1 MPLLDLSCHFGVA
14 PENIA
19 LTAPDLAEARVYAD
33 QYKVD
38 YLCFSAAQAAS
49 DPVGGNAKLAAHL
62 ALDERFRGWLTL
74 SIHQTELSS
83 ELARKYLV
91 KQVWAGAKLEQNTD
105 ADIVSSAGGREVLNA
120 LRRYSRPVV
129 LTISSPATLQAA
141 VEAALEF
148 STVRFFLS
156 PQSEYLT
163 AVTVAA
169 MKEAVNSAFLPVA
182 AFTERDVIAHAV
194 EVLGERRVVWGSDWG
209 RFHPACALGMI
220 RDSKLT
226 GPLRER
232 VGYRNAHDI
241 MSQIL

>member
-1 MPLLDLSCHFGVA
+1 MA
-14 PENIA
+14 A
-19 LTAPDLAEARVYAD
+19 AKAYAD
-33 QYKVD
+33 QYNVE
-38 YLCFSAAQAAS
+38 YLCFSSSQAAS
-49 DPVGGNAKLAAHL
+49 DPIGGNAKLAEQL
-62 ALDERFRGWLTL
+62 GQDPRFRGWLTL
-74 SIHQTELSS
+74 SIHQPDASA

-91 KQVWAGAKLEQNTD
+91 KQVWAGAKLEQNSD

-129 LTISSPATLQAA
+129 LTISSPVTLQAA
-141 VEAALEF
+141 IEAALEF

-163 AVTVAA
+163 SVTVAA

-209 RFHPACALGMI
+209 RFHPACALGII

-232 VGYRNAHDI
+232 VGYRNAKDI
-241 MSQIL
+241 MGQTL